1 MKTNFKKALS
11 SALTAIMLL
20 SLSPVAALSEID
32 LPSALSVKATALT
45 DGDYAYE
52 LRDSYAAITG
62 YKGSSST
69 LIIPSELG
77 GYTVTSIDQGVFADK
92 TFIEYLVIPDTI
104 ISIGAANT
112 AFKGAFENCTK
123 LKTIVFRTGKFD
135 AVIGAETFMNCK
147 SLQSVVIPSNYSAI
161 KENAFLGCTALES
174 VTFKRSD
181 YAFANQTIE
190 SGAFRD
196 CSMLTSIVLPSTLNS
211 VGAYAFYGCA
221 IETLKIP
228 EGVTD
233 IGYGAF
239 AESPN
244 LTDVTLPTTLTSLGA
259 ASTAFKGAFENCL
272 KLQKVTFRQG
282 TSDAVIGAE
291 TFMNCR
297 SLNSVTIPGNY
308 TAIREKAF
316 LGCTALKSFTLKKS
330 DFGYANQTIEHEAF
344 RDCSALKNI
353 SLPETLKSIGPYAF
367 FGCAA
372 AELTIPDGVV
382 SIAYGAFAECPN
394 LTKVTLPKTLTTLGA
409 VNTAFAGAFER
420 CPKLE
425 TVIFKEGTKDLT
437 IGAES
442 FMYCASLS
450 ELHLPL
456 NLVDIKQN
464 ALSGSTASL
473 TICSRSEKS
482 FAKQYAD
489 SNSIKFEVCDSSHIR
504 TWTAGD
510 VNNDNAI
517 NSTDALMI
525 LQHTVGKSKLTDN
538 ALLAAD
544 TTKDHTVNSSDALV
558 ILQYSVGKRTEI

>member
-1 MKTNFKKALS
+1 MKTNFKKFMASVL
-11 SALTAIMLL
+11 AAVLILAV
-20 SLSPVAALSEID
+20 SPVNALNEIEASP
-32 LPSALSVKATALT
+32 LFSIKATALT

-52 LRDSYAAITG
+52 LRDSYAAIIG

-77 GYTVTSIDQGVFADK
+77 GYVVTTIEQGVFADK
-92 TFIEYLVIPDTI
+92 TFIENVIIPDTI
-104 ISIGAANT
+104 INIGAANT
-112 AFKGAFENCTK
+112 AFKGAFENCLK
-123 LKTIVFRTGKFD
+123 LKSIVFRTGKFD

-147 SLQSVVIPSNYSAI
+147 SLQSVVIPSNYSTI

-174 VTFKRSD
+174 VTIKRSD
-181 YAFANQTIE
+181 YAFANQSIE
-190 SGAFRD
+190 NSAFRD
-196 CSMLTSIVLPSTLNS
+196 CTMLTNISLPTTLNS
-211 VGAYAFYGCA
+211 IGAYAFYGCA
-221 IETLKIP
+221 VETLKIP

-233 IGYGAF
+233 ISYGAF

-244 LTDVTLPTTLTSLGA
+244 LTDVTLPTTLTNIGA
-259 ASTAFKGAFENCL
+259 SSTSFKGAFENCL

-291 TFMNCR
+291 TFMSCR

-308 TAIREKAF
+308 TNIREKAF

-330 DFGYANQTIEHEAF
+330 EFGYANQTIEHEAF
-344 RDCSALKNI
+344 RDCTALKSI
-353 SLPETLKSIGPYAF
+353 SLPTTLKSIGPYAF

-372 AELTIPDGVV
+372 SELIIPDGVT
-382 SIAYGAFAECPN
+382 SIAYGAFSECPD
-394 LTKVTLPKTLTTLGA
+394 LAKVTLPGTLTTLGA
-409 VNTAFAGAFER
+409 VNTAFTGAFER

-442 FMYCASLS
+442 FMYCASLKR
-450 ELHLPL
+450 LHLPL
-456 NLVDIKQN
+456 NLADIKQN
-464 ALSGSTASL
+464 AFTGSTSSL
-473 TICSRSEKS
+473 TICSKSEDS

-489 SNSIKFEVCDSSHIR
+489 SNSIDFELCDNRHNQK
-504 TWTAGD
+504 WTIGD
-510 VNNDNAI
+510 VNSDNLI

-525 LQHTVGKSKLTDN
+525 LQHTVGKKKLTGN

-544 TTKDHTVNSSDALV
+544 ATRDESINSSDALI
-558 ILQYSVGKRTEI
+558 ILQYSVGKRTEL